1 MQDSCCRSERGA
13 GGNHSYIKASQI
25 MGNSTGDPGVTLGRE
40 FSSDNVTYINGRSEI
55 NPSVM
60 LDDNSSF

>member
-1 MQDSCCRSERGA
+1 
-13 GGNHSYIKASQI
+13 

-40 FSSDNVTYINGRSEI
+40 FSSENVTYINGRSEI